1 MHNEAQRITTTHN
14 EIDMFAMYN
23 DAVQIKTKKSS
34 LQRMLNKRQRNGTTE
49 NGAKRIKATL

>member
-1 MHNEAQRITTTHN
+1 
-14 EIDMFAMYN
+14 MFAMYN

-49 NGAKRIKATL
+49 NGAKRIAATL